1 MECEMNEWKCAFYL
15 FFNIFPSTRSLPTE
29 SFFTDIYG
37 LKFCVQ
43 FLHYDLQSSGMLRS
57 MDC

>member
-1 MECEMNEWKCAFYL
+1 M
-15 FFNIFPSTRSLPTE
+15 RSLPIV

-43 FLHYDLQSSGMLRS
+43 FLGEIFCNVWQCVLLVSYRPFGTAYLPCLQRSSRTVVV
-57 MDC
+57 